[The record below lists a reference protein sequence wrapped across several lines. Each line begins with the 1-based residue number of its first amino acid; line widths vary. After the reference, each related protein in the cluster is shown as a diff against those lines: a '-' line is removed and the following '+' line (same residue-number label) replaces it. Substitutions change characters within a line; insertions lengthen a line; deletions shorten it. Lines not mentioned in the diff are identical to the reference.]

1 MGNFLNLLSSGA
13 GGGGGMSVSGVLE
26 SVSAVISS
34 VVGLITDNPVIAVF
48 IGMSV
53 VGGGVALFRKLMR
66 SGKS

>member
-1 MGNFLNLLSSGA
+1 MGNFLTLLSSGA

-48 IGMSV
+48 IGMGV
-53 VGGGVALFRKLMR
+53 VGSGVALFRKLMR
-66 SGKS
+66 SGK